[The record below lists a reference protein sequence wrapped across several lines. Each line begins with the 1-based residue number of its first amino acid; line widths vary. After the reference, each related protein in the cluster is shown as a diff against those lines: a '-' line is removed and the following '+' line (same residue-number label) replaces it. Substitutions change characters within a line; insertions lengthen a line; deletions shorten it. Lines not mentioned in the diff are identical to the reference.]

1 MSLADDQ
8 ELRAAEFG
16 RKIDHYLRTAAA
28 ADVAGDELGAK
39 HLRNAA
45 EGYKATERGLLAQAR
60 RLRDGLVDASKRV
73 S

>member
-28 ADVAGDELGAK
+28 ADVAGDGSGARY
-39 HLRNAA
+39 LRDAA
-45 EGYKATERGLLAQAR
+45 EGYKATEQGLRAQVR
-60 RLRDGLVDASKRV
+60 RLRDGPVDASKRV